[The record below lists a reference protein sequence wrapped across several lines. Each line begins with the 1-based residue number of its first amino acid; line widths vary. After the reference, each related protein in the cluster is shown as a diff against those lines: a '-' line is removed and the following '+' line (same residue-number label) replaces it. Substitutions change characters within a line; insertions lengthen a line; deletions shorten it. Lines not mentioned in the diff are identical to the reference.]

1 MVKLRLEDIM
11 TPNPV
16 LLHPEMPVSEAAKV
30 FVEHGIDGAPVVDE
44 RRRVIGLL
52 TKSHILRLVSQ
63 EQDMSIP
70 VSEVMT
76 RRVLVGHPRDELSQY
91 FRTTVK
97 RIPVVRED
105 EIVGIVT
112 NSDFLEAFFDSYY
125 RMSTELK
132 AVINATHN
140 VIIAVN
146 EKGIIK
152 LINQAAE
159 KALQVT
165 AEEALGRH
173 VAEII
178 PNTGLLE
185 VLKEGKTQTA
195 QKIWLNGRCFISN
208 RRPIWKGETLI
219 GAVAVLQDVSELE
232 AVSQEL
238 QFVKDLNEVLNAII
252 ESSFDGLF
260 ITDRNGYILRAN
272 QALER
277 ITGFEPG
284 TLVGQNIEV
293 LVKKGIVAQEA
304 ASLGISTDQPCTSMQ
319 TTPEGKAILWTGSPV
334 FDEDGRV
341 TRIVYNVRDM
351 TELTRLEQKLEQARS
366 LSQHY
371 ESQLK
376 TLKLQY
382 VGSDR
387 LVVGSAAMRKLIEM
401 VVRVGQVDSTVLIT
415 GESGTGKELIAETIH
430 NNSRRREGPFIKVN
444 CGAIPEHLLE
454 SELFGYEAGAFT
466 GARREGKAGYFEMAD
481 GGTLFLDEIGELPL
495 NLQVKLLRVLQSK
508 EVTRV
513 GSTRP
518 TRVDARILAGTNR
531 NLEEMVQNKQ
541 FREDLYYRLNVIPLY
556 VPPLRERKEEIP
568 LLVVHFVKL
577 INQKY
582 EMNKRFSPEAIEVLM
597 KYDWPGNVRELEN
610 LVERLLVT
618 CSGDIVKVED
628 LPPQFGGGTTG
639 AAEVRVSG
647 ILPLK
652 DAVES
657 VERQILE
664 KAYAEYRTTRQIAS
678 KLRVDASTIVRK
690 AAKYGLINK
699 LN

>member
-1 MVKLRLEDIM
+1 MRLQDIM

-16 LLHPEMPVSEAAKV
+16 LLHPDMSVRQAARV
-30 FVEHGIDGAPVVDE
+30 LVENGIDGAPVVDE
-44 RRRVIGLL
+44 GRRVIGLL

-63 EQDMSIP
+63 ERDMSVP
-70 VSEVMT
+70 VREVMT
-76 RRVLVGHPRDELSQY
+76 KEVFVARPEEELSHY

-97 RIPVVRED
+97 RIPVVDGE

-112 NSDFLEAFFDSYY
+112 HSDFLEAFLDSYL
-125 RMSTELK
+125 RMSNELK

-140 VIIAVN
+140 VIIAVDEN
-146 EKGIIK
+146 GIIK
-152 LINQAAE
+152 LVNQAAE
-159 KALQVT
+159 KVLKIRARD
-165 AEEALGRH
+165 ALGRH
-173 VAEII
+173 VTEII
-178 PNTGLLE
+178 PNTGILE
-185 VLKEGKTQTA
+185 VLREGRPQTA
-195 QKIWLNGRCFISN
+195 QKIWLNGRCFVSN
-208 RRPIWKGETLI
+208 RSPIFKEGTLI

-238 QFVKDLNEVLNAII
+238 QVVKRLNEVLNALI
-252 ESSFDGLF
+252 ESSFDGLL
-260 ITDRNGYILRAN
+260 ITGEDGTILRAN
-272 QALER
+272 QAFQR
-277 ITGFEPG
+277 IAGIESES
-284 TLVGQNIEV
+284 LVGQNVRFLIE
-293 LVKKGIVAQEA
+293 KGIVSEGTVTWDNKAQEPR
-304 ASLGISTDQPCTSMQ
+304 SFLESTAD
-319 TTPEGKAILWTGSPV
+319 GKAVLWTGTPV
-334 FDEDGRV
+334 CDEEGRV
-341 TRIVYNVRDM
+341 TGIVYNVRDM
-351 TELTRLEQKLEQARS
+351 TELTRLQQELEQARS

-371 ESQLK
+371 ETQLAA
-376 TLKLQY
+376 LRLQY
-382 VGSDR
+382 AGSDR
-387 LVVGSAAMRKLIEM
+387 LVVGSTAMRKLMEM

-430 NNSRRREGPFIKVN
+430 NNSSRREGPFIKVN

-466 GARREGKAGYFEMAD
+466 GAKKEGKAGYFEMAD

-518 TRVDARILAGTNR
+518 IRINARILAGTNR

-568 LLVVHFVKL
+568 LLVAHFVRM

-582 EMNKRFSPEAIEVLM
+582 GIERSFSREAIDILM
-597 KYDWPGNVRELEN
+597 EYDWPGNVRELEN

-618 CSGDIVKVED
+618 VDGDTVKAED
-628 LPPQFGGGTTG
+628 LPPHLGKGGTG
-639 AAEVRVSG
+639 NRAEVRVVG

-657 VERQILE
+657 VEKQILE
-664 KAYAEYRTTRQIAS
+664 RAYAEYRTTRQIAR

-699 LN
+699 FN